1 MRNIAKILMFSSAL
15 VCSAANAGFQ
25 EFTMHSRANCGGF
38 NESISWHFNHSY
50 WLLTNSV
57 HVKPN
62 GNYSCNFWS
71 NDRITLTWRSAA
83 CHFAEGYLTDNWIV
97 YGTHYTSNDGGKSTV
112 FMAKTYATDCSI
124 YNGWWD
130 V

>member
-1 MRNIAKILMFSSAL
+1 MGSAGGGDEIQNLGAESGGLYYNVTHIWKFFTAGRPKLREKMRNKAKILIFSSAL
-15 VCSAANAGFQ
+15 VCSAANAGFH

-62 GNYSCNFWS
+62 GNYS
-71 NDRITLTWRSAA
+71 
-83 CHFAEGYLTDNWIV
+83 
-97 YGTHYTSNDGGKSTV
+97 
-112 FMAKTYATDCSI
+112 
-124 YNGWWD
+124 
-130 V
+130 